1 MRSKTAL
8 FNSSKRLDI
17 SLPTGSIVSPGW
29 INFDGQLLRW
39 DTPLFTAANRSF
51 RYGDGLFE
59 TMMVRDGRLCLSAYH
74 FDRLFSGMQFLSI
87 RESFRRQDLE
97 AQILE
102 LCQKNGNP
110 PRSRVRMV
118 VYRDDGVDPISPKP
132 HYIIES
138 WPLPG
143 ELTLNHK
150 GLVIDVFPDG
160 RKACDTLANL
170 KSNNYLLYTLAALY
184 AEKHALD
191 DCIVLNSQERLAD
204 STIANLFYVNN
215 GQFFTPPLSEGC
227 VAGVMRRH
235 LLENMPHAGFTIV
248 EKPVTP
254 EDLLNADEIF
264 LTNAIRGIRWV
275 SSFRTTKFTNSLT
288 SSIYKQFMT

>member
-1 MRSKTAL
+1 M
-8 FNSSKRLDI
+8 DI
-17 SLPTGSIVSPGW
+17 SLPTGLIVSPDW
-29 INFDGQLLRW
+29 INYDGHLLRS
-39 DTPLFTAANRSF
+39 DVALFTAANRSF

-59 TMMVRDGRLCLSAYH
+59 TMMVRDGRLCLSSCH

-87 RESFRRQDLE
+87 RETFKREELE
-97 AQILE
+97 AHILE

-118 VYRDDGVDPISPKP
+118 VFRDAGPISSAP

-143 ELTLNHK
+143 EPALNDK

-170 KSNNYLLYTLAALY
+170 KSNNYLLYALATLY
-184 AEKHALD
+184 AQKQALD
-191 DCIVLNSQERLAD
+191 DCLILNSRDRLAD
-204 STIANLFYVNN
+204 STIANLFYISK

-235 LLENMPHAGFTIV
+235 LLENMPRAGFPVV
-248 EKPVTP
+248 EKPVTI
-254 EDLLNADEIF
+254 EDLLSADELF

-288 SSIYKQFMT
+288 TNVYNQLIT

>member
-1 MRSKTAL
+1 
-8 FNSSKRLDI
+8 
-17 SLPTGSIVSPGW
+17 
-29 INFDGQLLRW
+29 
-39 DTPLFTAANRSF
+39 
-51 RYGDGLFE
+51 
-59 TMMVRDGRLCLSAYH
+59 MMVRDGRLCLSSYH

-87 RESFRRQDLE
+87 RETFKREELE

-118 VYRDDGVDPISPKP
+118 VFRDDGAGPISPTP

-143 ELTLNHK
+143 EPALNDK

-170 KSNNYLLYTLAALY
+170 KSNNYLLYTLATLY
-184 AEKHALD
+184 AQKHALD
-191 DCIVLNSQERLAD
+191 DCLVLNSRDRLAD
-204 STIANLFYVNN
+204 STIANLFYVSK

-235 LLENMPHAGFTIV
+235 LLENLPRAGFPIV

-275 SSFRTTKFTNSLT
+275 SLFRATKFTNRLT
-288 SSIYKQFMT
+288 TSVYNQLIT

>member
-1 MRSKTAL
+1 MIV
-8 FNSSKRLDI
+8 NSD
-17 SLPTGSIVSPGW
+17 W
-29 INFDGQLLRW
+29 INFDGQLLRS

-59 TMMVRDGRLCLSAYH
+59 TMMVRDGRLCLGSYH
-74 FDRLFSGMQFLSI
+74 FDRLFSGMQFLS
-87 RESFRRQDLE
+87 FRGGFTRDALE
-97 AQILE
+97 TQILE

-110 PRSRVRMV
+110 PCSRVRMV
-118 VYRDDGVDPISPKP
+118 VFRDDGTGPIGPIP

-143 ELTLNHK
+143 EPALNDK

-170 KSNNYLLYTLAALY
+170 KSNNYLLYTLAILY
-184 AEKHALD
+184 AQKHALD
-191 DCIVLNSQERLAD
+191 DCLVLNSSDRLAD
-204 STIANLFYVNN
+204 STIANLFYVSK

-235 LLENMPHAGFTIV
+235 LLHNIPRLGFPII
-248 EKPVTP
+248 ERSVTP
-254 EDLLNADEIF
+254 EDLLNAEEVF

-275 SSFRTTKFTNSLT
+275 SSFRTAKFTNSLT
-288 SSIYKQFMT
+288 TSVYNQLIP

>member
-1 MRSKTAL
+1 L
-8 FNSSKRLDI
+8 NI
-17 SLPTGSIVSPGW
+17 SLLTGSIVSPDW
-29 INFDGQLLRW
+29 INYDGQLLRS
-39 DTPLFTAANRSF
+39 DAPLFTAANRSF

-59 TMMVRDGRLCLSAYH
+59 TMMVRDGRLCLSTYH
-74 FDRLFSGMQFLSI
+74 LDRLFSGMQFLSL
-87 RESFRRQDLE
+87 RNTFTRQDLE

-118 VYRDDGVDPISPKP
+118 VFRDDADPISPTL

-143 ELTLNHK
+143 EHALNDK

-170 KSNNYLLYTLAALY
+170 KSNNYLLYTLATLY
-184 AEKHALD
+184 AQKHALD
-191 DCIVLNSQERLAD
+191 DCLVLNSQNRLAD
-204 STIANLFYVNN
+204 STIANLFYVKN

-235 LLENMPHAGFTIV
+235 LLENMPHAGFPIV
-248 EKPVTP
+248 EKPVTS
-254 EDLLNADEIF
+254 EDLLNADELF

-275 SSFRTTKFTNSLT
+275 RSFKSTTFTNSLT
-288 SSIYKQFMT
+288 ASLFHQLIA

>member
-1 MRSKTAL
+1 L
-8 FNSSKRLDI
+8 NI
-17 SLPTGSIVSPGW
+17 SLPTGSIVSPDW
-29 INFDGQLLRW
+29 INYDGQLLRS

-59 TMMVRDGRLCLSAYH
+59 TMMVRDGRLCLSTYH
-74 FDRLFSGMQFLSI
+74 FDRLFSGMQFLSL
-87 RESFRRQDLE
+87 RKTFTRQDLE

-118 VYRDDGVDPISPKP
+118 VFRDVGAYPISPTP
-132 HYIIES
+132 HFIIES

-143 ELTLNHK
+143 ETALNDK
-150 GLVIDVFPDG
+150 GLIIDVFPDG

-170 KSNNYLLYTLAALY
+170 KSNNYLLYTLATLY
-184 AEKHALD
+184 AQKYVLD
-191 DCIVLNSQERLAD
+191 DCLVLNSQDRIAD
-204 STIANLFYVNN
+204 STIANLFYVKN
-215 GQFFTPPLSEGC
+215 GQFYTPPLSEGC
-227 VAGVMRRH
+227 VAGVMRRY
-235 LLENMPHAGFTIV
+235 LLENMPHAGFPIV
-248 EKPVTP
+248 EKSVTP

-275 SSFRTTKFTNSLT
+275 SSFRMTKLTNSLT
-288 SSIYKQFMT
+288 ASIYKQLIA

>member
-1 MRSKTAL
+1 L
-8 FNSSKRLDI
+8 NI
-17 SLPTGSIVSPGW
+17 SLPTGSIVSPDW
-29 INFDGQLLRW
+29 INYDGHLLRS
-39 DTPLFTAANRSF
+39 DAPLFTAANRSF

-59 TMMVRDGRLCLSAYH
+59 TMMVREGRLRLGSYH
-74 FDRLFSGMQFLSI
+74 FDRLFLGMQFLSM
-87 RESFRRQDLE
+87 RETFNREVLE

-118 VYRDDGVDPISPKP
+118 VFRDDGADPISPIS
-132 HYIIES
+132 HYVIES

-143 ELTLNHK
+143 EPALNDK
-150 GLVIDVFPDG
+150 GLVIDVFPNG

-170 KSNNYLLYTLAALY
+170 KSNNYLLYTLATLY
-184 AEKHALD
+184 AQKHALD
-191 DCIVLNSQERLAD
+191 DCLVLNSRDRLAD
-204 STIANLFYVNN
+204 STIANLFYVSK

-235 LLENMPHAGFTIV
+235 LLENMPRAGFPIV
-248 EKPVTP
+248 EKPVSL
-254 EDLLNADEIF
+254 EDLLNADELF

-275 SSFRTTKFTNSLT
+275 STFRATKFTNSLT
-288 SSIYKQFMT
+288 TSIYKQLIT

>member
-1 MRSKTAL
+1 L
-8 FNSSKRLDI
+8 NVSSD
-17 SLPTGSIVSPGW
+17 W
-29 INFDGQLLRW
+29 INYDGQLLRS
-39 DTPLFTAANRSF
+39 DAPLFTAANRSF

-59 TMMVRDGRLCLSAYH
+59 TMMVRDGRLCLDFYH
-74 FDRLFSGMQFLSI
+74 FDRLFSGMRVLSI
-87 RESFRRQDLE
+87 RETIKRQAFE

-118 VYRDDGVDPISPKP
+118 VFRDDGADPISSTP

-143 ELTLNHK
+143 QPALNDK

-170 KSNNYLLYTLAALY
+170 KSNNYLLYTLATLY
-184 AEKHALD
+184 AQKHALD
-191 DCIVLNSQERLAD
+191 DCLVLNSWDRLAD
-204 STIANLFYVNN
+204 STIANLFYVSK

-235 LLENMPHAGFTIV
+235 LLENMPRAGFSVV
-248 EKPVTP
+248 ERFATP
-254 EDLLNADEIF
+254 EDLLNADELF

-275 SSFRTTKFTNSLT
+275 SSFRTAKFTNSLT
-288 SSIYKQFMT
+288 ASLYNQLIA